1 MTRFVTCSVVAGC
14 VGLTAALAAQQ
25 GPVIR
30 STSEI
35 VRVFVTAT
43 DHDGHLVTDLTQKE
57 FEARDEGK
65 PQPISVFDNS
75 PKPIELITL
84 LDVSGSM
91 HGNLPLLRGASQQ
104 LLMRLGA
111 DDVARLG
118 TFGKQVDISPEFT
131 HDANVL
137 LASLP
142 REIDPEA
149 PTPLWRAVDQAM
161 DLFTDGADKRRIVLV
176 LTDGQDTGMTT
187 FSKKL
192 VSPAEI
198 IDRARKD
205 DVMIYAVGMRSRSE
219 RPPQMQPGLGG
230 LRAALTEDLPDPGL
244 AKVAEES
251 GGGYTEIRYGQDLAA
266 AFTRVVDELHSQY
279 LLGYEPPKHDGKVH
293 HIDVKVARSGVK
305 SRARKSYVAPK

>member
-1 MTRFVTCSVVAGC
+1 MIRFTCGLLVAC
-14 VGLTAALAAQQ
+14 VGFTIALAAQQ
-25 GPVIR
+25 PPVIR

-35 VRVFVTAT
+35 VRVFVTVT
-43 DHDGHLVTDLTQKE
+43 DRDGRLVTNLVQND

-75 PKPIELITL
+75 PKPIQLITL

-91 HGNLPLLRGASQQ
+91 HGNLPLLRGASDQ
-104 LLMRLGA
+104 LFRHLGA

-118 TFGKQVDISPEFT
+118 TFGKDVIISPEFT
-131 HDANVL
+131 QDAKAL

-142 REIDPEA
+142 AEIDPQA

-161 DLFTDGADKRRIVLV
+161 DLFKDGPDKRRIILI
-176 LTDGQDTGMTT
+176 LSDGQDTGMTQ

-198 IDRARKD
+198 IDRARSE
-205 DVMIYAVGMRSRSE
+205 DVMIYAVGMQSRSD
-219 RPPQMQPGLGG
+219 RPPMLQPGIDG
-230 LRAALTEDLPDPGL
+230 LRAALTRDLPDPGL

-251 GGGYTEIRYGQDLAA
+251 GGGYTEIRYGEDLGA
-266 AFTRVVDELHSQY
+266 AFTRVAEELHSQY
-279 LLGYEPPKHDGKVH
+279 LLGYEPPKRDGKVH
-293 HIDVKVARSGVK
+293 KIDVRVSKSGAK
-305 SRARKSYVAPK
+305 PRARKSYVAPK